1 MEKSMNR
8 ILDEI
13 NQWNSKIEGF
23 KDVFGKHISD
33 YRYLVREK
41 LSHFKEINEKYKTT
55 ANHEEKIT
63 SKILKAEILR
73 LEKVAFPNRIERII
87 RKTIEAVGIVVRKFQ
102 SKSQSQNQLNM
113 KSEVTRK
120 TKVADIGSTEMN
132 LSKTVV
138 QYKKNI
144 KASTQ
149 DDLLPKLRTQNN
161 KGLKM

>member
-1 MEKSMNR
+1 MEKSKNR

-41 LSHFKEINEKYKTT
+41 LSHFKEINEKYRTT
-55 ANHEEKIT
+55 ANPEEKIT

-87 RKTIEAVGIVVRKFQ
+87 RKTIEAVGIVIRHIQ
-102 SKSQSQNQLNM
+102 SKPQSGNQFIM

-120 TKVADIGSTEMN
+120 TKFADTESAEMN
-132 LSKTVV
+132 LSKTMV
-138 QYKKNI
+138 QFK
-144 KASTQ
+144 
-149 DDLLPKLRTQNN
+149 
-161 KGLKM
+161 